1 LFWLQVSRV
10 YIIAQEPAQDAAAYI
25 STQLK
30 LRGIKVWRDM
40 EQDEI
45 SYEIMRQGINDSMC
59 VIAFLTKDS
68 KNKSGLGHAMTS
80 DKIIEWNDE
89 WKYDIQ
95 DDARGLDGYWIN
107 GKYTTQDNK
116 KTCSLFRKAC
126 AMELS
131 YSIYKGKEVIPIRE
145 TRPNYGFLTH
155 DALLGNVPNQFLKEI
170 SRKDVMD
177 FQVRGIYEDAF
188 YKNLVIR
195 IEKACKIAKKSGKKK
210 SNDEYDYHIFLVFA
224 DEDKMLADH
233 IIEFFTRKDKD
244 VKFCKMEYYDKER
257 DILDKIYKSE
267 KQVILLN
274 DLSSP
279 SPSVQI
285 YLECLAEAT

>member
-1 LFWLQVSRV
+1 
-10 YIIAQEPAQDAAAYI
+10 
-25 STQLK
+25 
-30 LRGIKVWRDM
+30 
-40 EQDEI
+40 
-45 SYEIMRQGINDSMC
+45 
-59 VIAFLTKDS
+59 
-68 KNKSGLGHAMTS
+68 
-80 DKIIEWNDE
+80 
-89 WKYDIQ
+89 
-95 DDARGLDGYWIN
+95 
-107 GKYTTQDNK
+107 
-116 KTCSLFRKAC
+116 
-126 AMELS
+126 MELS